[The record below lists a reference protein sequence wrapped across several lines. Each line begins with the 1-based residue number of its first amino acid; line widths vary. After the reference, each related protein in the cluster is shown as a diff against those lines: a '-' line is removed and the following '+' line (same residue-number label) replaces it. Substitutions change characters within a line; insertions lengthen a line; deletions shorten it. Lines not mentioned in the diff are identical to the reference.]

1 MYRLKDKFKEFR
13 ILLASNSPRRKALF
27 GELGLPFKLVAIE
40 GVDETYPAHL
50 NEEEIPVYLAQKKAK
65 FFKDMIDEKTLV
77 ITADTIV
84 ILGHEVLEKP
94 SGRQEAVEM
103 LRKLSGK
110 RHRVITGVCIHTRDK
125 EKTFHSVTEVFFSSL
140 TDEDILYYVDNY
152 RPLDKAGAYGIQEW
166 IGYIGVE
173 RIEGSYFN
181 VMGLPVYEL
190 YCSLTEY

>member
-13 ILLASNSPRRKALF
+13 ILLASNSPRRKTLF
-27 GELGLPFKLVAIE
+27 GELGLPFKIVAIE
-40 GVDETYPAHL
+40 GVDETYPGDL
-50 NEEEIPVYLAQKKAK
+50 NEEEIPVYLAKKKAGSL
-65 FFKDMIDEKTLV
+65 KDIVDEKTLL

-84 ILGHEVLEKP
+84 ALGHEVLEKP
-94 SGRQEAVEM
+94 SGKQEAVEM
-103 LRKLSGK
+103 LRKLSGG
-110 RHRVITGVCIHTRDK
+110 RHRVITGVCLYSRDK

-140 TDEDILYYVDNY
+140 SDEDIIYYVENY
-152 RPLDKAGAYGIQEW
+152 RPFDKAGAYGIQEW

-181 VMGLPVYEL
+181 VMGLPVHEL